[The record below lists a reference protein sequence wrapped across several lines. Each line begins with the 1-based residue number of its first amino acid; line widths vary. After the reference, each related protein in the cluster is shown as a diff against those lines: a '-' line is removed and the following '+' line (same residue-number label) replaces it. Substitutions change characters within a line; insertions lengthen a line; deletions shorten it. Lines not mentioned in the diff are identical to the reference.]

1 MKEEVTGILLIAG
14 SSTRYQKG
22 YNKNFERIN
31 NHPVFYYSLKVMEEI
46 PSIKEILLVI
56 KKEEEIKV
64 KEILKEEKMNHVKTI
79 IGGNSRKESVYK
91 ALKKSKYNIVL
102 IHDGA
107 RPLIKEKFI
116 KDCIQSMKNYQGA
129 VTAMPVK
136 DTIKIIND
144 KKEIETSTKREYTY
158 IAQTPQCFDKEIL
171 LKLHEKYKNDD
182 SITDDAMLL
191 EKENIKVKI
200 VDGSYNNIK
209 LTTKE
214 DYIYIKEILE
224 RGEEE

>member
-116 KDCIQSMKNYQGA
+116 
-129 VTAMPVK
+129 
-136 DTIKIIND
+136 ND
-144 KKEIETSTKREYTY
+144 KKEIETATKREYTY
-158 IAQTPQCFDKEIL
+158 RAQTPQFFDKEIL